1 MDTQS
6 HDIDL
11 TQLTPEQLDALE
23 QDIPKERER
32 RVNEA
37 RARRRQ

>member
-1 MDTQS
+1 MDTNS
-6 HDIDL
+6 HGIDL
-11 TQLTPEQLDALE
+11 TQPTPEQLDALA

-37 RARRRQ
+37 RAHLRQ